1 MCVAT
6 GGEGPR
12 NEPIKSRTSLGYGL
26 PVLNTA
32 FLAVRDGSA
41 WEYEHVQQFSVS
53 QPPSREE
60 LHSIVLH
67 YNCYPTTMAD
77 GVRPERGLVYW
88 IDLQLFDSVGDDTRM
103 KKGNSIRFT
112 TGSSRP
118 KINPGCMT
126 KYEFDKGES
135 LLDCIR
141 IDRSVNP
148 SSSAFSNFG
157 FQCRPRTDWILGSTM
172 SSEVCSLKMRL
183 KGDNCNKVVA
193 SFFSKLCH
201 QFIYEVSHPLPL
213 IIATS

>member
-6 GGEGPR
+6 GEEGPR

-32 FLAVRDGSA
+32 CLAVRDGSA
-41 WEYEHVQQFSVS
+41 WEFEHVQAFSVS

-67 YNCYPTTMAD
+67 YNCYPTTMCLD
-77 GVRPERGLVYW
+77 GVRPKRGLVYW

-126 KYEFDKGES
+126 KYGFDKGES

-141 IDRSVNP
+141 IDTRPVNP
-148 SSSAFSNFG
+148 SSSAFSNLAMNSIQSKNWLDFG
-157 FQCRPRTDWILGSTM
+157 MDYDECK
-172 SSEVCSLKMRL
+172 VCSLKMRI
-183 KGDNCNKVVA
+183 KEDNCNTVFA
-193 SFFSKLCH
+193 PFL
-201 QFIYEVSHPLPL
+201 
-213 IIATS
+213 